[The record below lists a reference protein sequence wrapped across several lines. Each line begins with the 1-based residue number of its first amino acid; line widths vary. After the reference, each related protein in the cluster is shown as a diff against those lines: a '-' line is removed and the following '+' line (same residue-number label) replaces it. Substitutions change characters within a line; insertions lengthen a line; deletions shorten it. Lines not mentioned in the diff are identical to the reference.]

1 MKKKASLRQH
11 LFTATT
17 LGALAG
23 LGLGQAAHASGFGLR
38 EGSADW
44 LGNAFAGSEAK
55 AYDASTSWTN
65 PAGMA
70 LLDQSE
76 LDGNV
81 SYISPSAT
89 FSGYNTDPLT
99 GGNVRGSQG
108 GNAVTPAA
116 SGALF
121 GVFALAP
128 NWRLGFSVTNPY
140 GERTSYP
147 SNFVGRYQSLV
158 SSITGIDFGVAL
170 SYKFNN
176 HLSVGGGPVFEYF
189 NARLT
194 QALNVPVLSAAT
206 GQDPTGDVHGSNVG
220 VGYNLGVLYRFDDA
234 TRIGIDY
241 HSRIRHDINGTQ
253 HIDVPAIYSALSPAT
268 AALLNEGN
276 SSATTTITMPD
287 SVGMGIYH
295 QINSAWAVMASLE
308 WTHWALLNS
317 LHVTPTNGFPGT
329 VIYENWRNT
338 WFAGVGTN
346 YQLTDRIMLQ
356 AGFAFDESPVTA
368 SNRTSRVPDA
378 NHYDLGV
385 GMQYKI
391 TPAATFEFAYGHVFT
406 PGGSINSTAASTST
420 LTPSGALVGNYS
432 ASDNSLTAGVTM
444 KF

>member
-1 MKKKASLRQH
+1 MRKIASYKTH
-11 LFTATT
+11 LLAATA
-17 LGALAG
+17 LGALAA
-23 LGLGQAAHASGFGLR
+23 LGLGHAARASGFGLR

-44 LGNAFAGSEAK
+44 LGNAFVGGEAK
-55 AYDASTSWTN
+55 AYDASTAWTN

-99 GGNVRGSQG
+99 GGTVRGTQG
-108 GNAVTPAA
+108 GNAVSPAA

-121 GVFALAP
+121 GVFPLAP

-147 SNFVGRYQSLV
+147 DNFVGRYQGLV
-158 SSITGIDFGVAL
+158 SSITGLDFGIAL

-176 HLSVGGGPVFEYF
+176 HFSVGGGPVIEYF
-189 NARLT
+189 QARLT

-206 GQDPTGDVHGSNVG
+206 GQDPFADVHGDNVG
-220 VGYNLGVLYRFDDA
+220 VGYNLGALYQFDDA

-241 HSRIRHDINGTQ
+241 HSRIRHDITGTQ
-253 HIDVPAIYSALSPAT
+253 RITVPGIYSALSPST

-276 SSATTTITMPD
+276 SSATTSVTLPD
-287 SVGMGIYH
+287 SVGIGIYH
-295 QINSAWAVMASLE
+295 QITPAWAVMSSVE
-308 WTHWALLNS
+308 WTHWALFNS

-329 VIYENWRNT
+329 VLNENWHNT

-356 AGFAFDESPVTA
+356 AGFAYDESPVTN
-368 SNRTSRVPDA
+368 SNRTPRVPDA
-378 NHYDLGV
+378 DHYDLGF
-385 GMQYKI
+385 GAQYKI
-391 TPAATFEFAYGHVFT
+391 TRATTFDIAYGHVFT
-406 PGGSINSTAASTST
+406 PGGSIHSTASSS
-420 LTPSGALVGNYS
+420 LPTPSGTLVGNYS
-432 ASDNSLTAGVTM
+432 ASDNSVTAGVTM